1 MPPGV
6 GWPIRS
12 CAHVGA
18 AENSAIPTAVVAA
31 VAPAFALP
39 RARVPIPIRS
49 PHNIVFQQRLENE
62 SQVFARACSPPVTSL
77 SPYRIALRLPSDP
90 RSIRRKLAPNPFAPS
105 SNPVGLNLRHV

>member
-77 SPYRIALRLPSDP
+77 SPYRIPLLLPSDP
-90 RSIRRKLAPNPFAPS
+90 PSIRRKLA
-105 SNPVGLNLRHV
+105 SNRPPPHRTPLD